1 MHPYHPYTQEKRMR
15 SVGDELKES
24 YGGKVYKLSL
34 QTGCSCPVRDGSKG
48 RGGCIFCGESGAGE
62 FAESPVLP
70 VTEQIRLAKAK
81 VEAKMGKSP
90 AGYIAYFQSFT
101 NTYGDFDKL
110 RSMFSEA
117 ISNPDILILSI
128 ATRPDCI
135 SNEMYGLL
143 GELNRIKPVWIELG
157 LQTVHEDTA
166 EFIRRGYSLEV
177 YEEAALRLKAE
188 GVTVITHMIAGLPG
202 EDRDRIM
209 ETARYLAEAKD
220 PEGWPLTDGI
230 KIHLLY
236 VLKGTEL
243 GRLYEKY
250 SEGCGDGTGED
261 MLIPWGEKK
270 LRWHIFSME
279 EYLELITDILEILP
293 ESMVIH
299 RITGDAPKSL
309 LLAPLWSGD
318 KKRVLNAFTKRLKDK
333 ESYQGKRRS

>member
-1 MHPYHPYTQEKRMR
+1 M
-15 SVGDELKES
+15 
-24 YGGKVYKLSL
+24 
-34 QTGCSCPVRDGSKG
+34 
-48 RGGCIFCGESGAGE
+48 
-62 FAESPVLP
+62 
-70 VTEQIRLAKAK
+70 
-81 VEAKMGKSP
+81 
-90 AGYIAYFQSFT
+90 
-101 NTYGDFDKL
+101 
-110 RSMFSEA
+110 
-117 ISNPDILILSI
+117 
-128 ATRPDCI
+128 
-135 SNEMYGLL
+135 
-143 GELNRIKPVWIELG
+143 
-157 LQTVHEDTA
+157 
-166 EFIRRGYSLEV
+166 
-177 YEEAALRLKAE
+177 
-188 GVTVITHMIAGLPG
+188 
-202 EDRDRIM
+202 
-209 ETARYLAEAKD
+209 
-220 PEGWPLTDGI
+220 
-230 KIHLLY
+230 Y